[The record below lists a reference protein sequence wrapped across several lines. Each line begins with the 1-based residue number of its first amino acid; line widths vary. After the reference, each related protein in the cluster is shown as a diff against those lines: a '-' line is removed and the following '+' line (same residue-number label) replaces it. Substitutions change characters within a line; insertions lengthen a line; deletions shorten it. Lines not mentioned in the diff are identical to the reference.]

1 MSAADLVDRM
11 PFREL
16 LDRLGT
22 GLSARGPVVALP
34 DGSVDTYHRVFAGR
48 GTPVDSRAAFA
59 DLVADAGT
67 SSLRVERLTR
77 EPGGQAVNLA
87 RQVAALDVPVT
98 LYGHL
103 DDPVFDALGFDTHSM
118 GEPATVDVYDFEDDD
133 LMLSAD
139 SDDVSTWSLEDLRAV
154 PGAVRTVESATVL
167 CVVNWV
173 SVQGMDTA
181 LRDLAS
187 LDVEE
192 STVVVDPGDL
202 TRCPTDVLDGLLAAL
217 RRLADTT
224 DVVLSTNVAET
235 TALSAAIG
243 GEPGTLGDQ
252 LAGLRAAAN
261 LTAAVSHGR
270 DRAVADCPDGLVRV
284 PNHDL
289 PHVRRRTGAGDR
301 FGGALAAALA
311 AGWNWTDA
319 LALASA
325 CASYFVT
332 TALTADTDDLAAFL
346 RDAPSPEPD
355 EG

>member
-1 MSAADLVDRM
+1 M

-16 LDRLGT
+16 LDRLEA
-22 GLSARGPVVALP
+22 GLSARGSVVALP

-59 DLVADAGT
+59 ELVADTGT
-67 SSLRVERLTR
+67 SSVRVERLTR

-103 DDPVFDALGFDTHSM
+103 DDPVFDALGFGMHSM
-118 GEPATVDVYDFEDDD
+118 GDPATVEVYDFEDDD

-139 SDDVSTWSLEDLRAV
+139 SEDVATWSLDDLRAV
-154 PGAVRTVESATVL
+154 PGAVRDVESATVL

-173 SVQGMDTA
+173 SVRGMDA
-181 LRDLAS
+181 VLRDLAS
-187 LDVEE
+187 LDVEGT
-192 STVVVDPGDL
+192 TVVFDPGDL
-202 TRCPTDVLDGLLAAL
+202 TRCTTEALAALLAAL
-217 RRLADTT
+217 RRLAEVT
-224 DVVLSTNVAET
+224 DVVVSTNAAET
-235 TALSAAIG
+235 ASLAAAVG
-243 GEPGTLGDQ
+243 VEPGALGDQ
-252 LAGLRAAAN
+252 LAGLRSHAN

-270 DRAVADCPDGLVRV
+270 DRAVADAPGGLVRV

-311 AGWNWTDA
+311 AEWDWTAA

-332 TALTADTDDLAAFL
+332 TARTADAADLASFL
-346 RDAPSPEPD
+346 RDVPSPEPD
-355 EG
+355 GL